1 MVDFGVQV
9 TPTPDLAEHREVVA
23 AAEEGGLTY
32 VGVQDHPYAPAQL
45 DAMAVIG
52 DLMSRT
58 ERVRFF
64 PDVTP
69 LPLRPPTM
77 LANLAATLD
86 RVSGGR
92 FELGLGAGGIPRA
105 IKGFGGPDRT
115 PGEAIEALEEGIGLL
130 RRLWSGAERVVAE
143 GKYYAV
149 NTRPVPAPPHDIGI
163 WIGSIGPRS
172 LRLTGRLADGWA
184 APIPS
189 YLPYQD
195 LAPANAI
202 IDEAAKAAGRDP
214 ADVLRIAQIVG
225 TVTDGPGDTD
235 TTHGDAPLR
244 GTPGQWADF
253 VTELVTRQPFRAF
266 VFWPEADPL
275 EQTIRFARD
284 VVPEVETRLNRGP
297 TRR

>member
-1 MVDFGVQV
+1 M
-9 TPTPDLAEHREVVA
+9 TPTPELAKHREVVA

-32 VGVQDHPYAPAQL
+32 VGVQDHPYAATQL
-45 DAMAVIG
+45 DAMALIG

-58 ERVRFF
+58 ERLRFF
-64 PDVTP
+64 PDVAP
-69 LPLRPPTM
+69 LPLRPPAT
-77 LANLAATLD
+77 LANLSATLD
-86 RVSGGR
+86 QLSGGR
-92 FELGLGAGGIPRA
+92 FELGLGAGGYPRA
-105 IKGFGGPDRT
+105 ITGFGGAQRT
-115 PGEAIEALEEGIGLL
+115 PGESLEALEEGIGLL
-130 RRLWSGAERVVAE
+130 RALWSGGDERVVAD
-143 GKYYAV
+143 GKYYSL
-149 NTRPVPAPPHDIGI
+149 NTRPGPPPAHDIGI
-163 WIGSIGPRS
+163 WIGSVGPRS

-225 TVTDGPGDTD
+225 TVTDRPGDSD

-244 GTPGQWADF
+244 GTPGQWADYITRL
-253 VTELVTRQPFRAF
+253 VTEQPFGAF
-266 VFWPEADPL
+266 VFWPERDTL

-284 VVPEVETRLNRGP
+284 VVPDVETRLNRGP